1 MSIDYYSDKLQKLL
15 QSRVVI
21 KCNKKTLKSGVVKLF
36 NIKQYFI
43 KLYIQTDKKEDK
55 ILELPYPFL
64 IQDNE
69 DGVTLNYHLSS
80 LSNNHREINKLLAT
94 INSNTANKIYNNI
107 ITITPVN

>member
-1 MSIDYYSDKLQKLL
+1 MSIDYYSDKLQELL

-64 IQDNE
+64 IQDNG

-94 INSNTANKIYNNI
+94 VNSNTANKIYNNI